1 MKANYIELK
10 KERELGEIISDTFLF
25 LRHNYKVLL
34 KLILKITWPALFF
47 VLVSFGYYFWSWNG
61 DLFSSYI
68 NINSMNNLDFTGFL
82 AVIIM
87 IIAISVYYALLH
99 GTVLGAMKSYA
110 ENKGEIME
118 EAVEWEVRSKFWKL
132 WGGNILVGILTF
144 FGILLCIIPG
154 IYLMVPLSL
163 ITSVIIFQNKGVM
176 DAFAECF
183 QLIKNNWW
191 ITFATILIIGILFY
205 IINFVLQLPLTIY
218 VLSKVFVENPDG
230 IVDSDGVMNWIV
242 ISLNLLFTLLQYIL
256 FSIIV
261 ISLGF
266 IYFNLNEKKYHTG
279 TFEEIDNLGKH

>member
-1 MKANYIELK
+1 
-10 KERELGEIISDTFLF
+10 
-25 LRHNYKVLL
+25 
-34 KLILKITWPALFF
+34 
-47 VLVSFGYYFWSWNG
+47 
-61 DLFSSYI
+61 
-68 NINSMNNLDFTGFL
+68 
-82 AVIIM
+82 
-87 IIAISVYYALLH
+87 
-99 GTVLGAMKSYA
+99 
-110 ENKGEIME
+110 
-118 EAVEWEVRSKFWKL
+118 
-132 WGGNILVGILTF
+132 LVGILTF

-163 ITSVIIFQNKGVM
+163 ITSVIIFQNKEVM
-176 DAFAECF
+176 DSFSECF

-261 ISLGF
+261 IS
-266 IYFNLNEKKYHTG
+266 
-279 TFEEIDNLGKH
+279 